1 MYQFLKK
8 VLGFAI
14 KIDVSAR
21 KNLKD
26 ESFLSYLG
34 TKISDMENGFRLNG
48 GRRYALNSIANY
60 RKIYMLW
67 HDFEAVYGRPGL
79 RFSQITMDTYSA
91 FMGYCDIRGYKEST
105 KYQYVSLVKTVMSEA
120 FEDGVSKNIIH
131 KSKGFVTHRDLS
143 GGKKVYLTPDEI
155 HAIEKLDLSRGSLLD
170 KARDVFLAGYYTGQR
185 FSDYSTISLK
195 EVDTVEID
203 GVGYKVL
210 RKRQKKTGNQVIIPI
225 LNGNLLAIIEKW
237 GGKLPGIS
245 ISTLNEKIKIICRM
259 AGINSIVS
267 ARENSSGDGLAYE
280 HKWELVSSHTAR
292 RSCLTNLHLEGKLTP
307 EQIRSISG
315 HRSER
320 SYKQYLCQSS
330 EEEAKEILKKY
341 LYNIQ

>member
-1 MYQFLKK
+1 MYRFLKK

-14 KIDVSAR
+14 KIDVSTPKKLR
-21 KNLKD
+21 N

-34 TKISDMENGFRLNG
+34 EKISDMKNGLRLNG

-60 RKIYMLW
+60 RKIYTLW
-67 HDFEAVYGRPGL
+67 KDFETVCGCTGL
-79 RFSQITMDTYSA
+79 KFSEITMDTYSA
-91 FMGYCDIRGYKEST
+91 FMGYCDNKGYKEST
-105 KYQYVSLVKTVMSEA
+105 KYQYISLVKTVMNEA
-120 FEDGVSKNIIH
+120 FEEGVSRNVIH
-131 KSKGFVTHRDLS
+131 KSKGFVTHRDSS
-143 GGKKVYLTPDEI
+143 GGKKIYLTPDEI
-155 HAIEKLDLSRGSLLD
+155 HALEKLNLARGSLLD

-195 EVDTVEID
+195 EVDTIVID
-203 GVGYKVL
+203 GIGYKVL
-210 RKRQKKTGNQVIIPI
+210 RKKQKKTGNQVIIPV

-237 GGKLPGIS
+237 GGKLPNIS
-245 ISTLNEKIKIICRM
+245 ISALNDKIKTVCRM
-259 AGINSIVS
+259 AGINAVVS
-267 ARENSSGDGLAYE
+267 ESENGSRNGFVCEY
-280 HKWELVSSHTAR
+280 KWELVSSHTAR
-292 RSCLTNLHLEGKLTP
+292 RSCLTNLHMEGKLTP

-341 LYNIQ
+341 LYNI